1 MPVGLYLA
9 IANTQSNRIYR
20 GTSKG
25 YLSRGFGSSSPTC
38 PARQSVSDALI
49 ASVPSLQHNQN
60 PVCASEPKPEGLAV
74 PGMPVG
80 SPGMEEGSAEPY
92 EVVMFGLAGRRTY
105 MRFVGDRAL

>member
-1 MPVGLYLA
+1 MVDDLL
-9 IANTQSNRIYR
+9 NLQD
-20 GTSKG
+20 
-25 YLSRGFGSSSPTC
+25 SRFFSLIDGNLTAKTGSSRTAST
-38 PARQSVSDALI
+38 ATQSVSDALI

-60 PVCASEPKPEGLAV
+60 PVCASEPKPEELAV

-92 EVVMFGLAGRRTY
+92 EVVMFGLAGQRTY

>member
-1 MPVGLYLA
+1 MPSQAVRLRRVDRVGA
-9 IANTQSNRIYR
+9 VA
-20 GTSKG
+20 
-25 YLSRGFGSSSPTC
+25 
-38 PARQSVSDALI
+38 PAHQY
-49 ASVPSLQHNQN
+49 